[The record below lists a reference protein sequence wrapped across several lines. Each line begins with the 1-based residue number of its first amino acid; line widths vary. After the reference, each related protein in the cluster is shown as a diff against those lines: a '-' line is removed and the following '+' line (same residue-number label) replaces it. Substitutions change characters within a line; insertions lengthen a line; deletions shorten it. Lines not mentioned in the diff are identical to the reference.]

1 MDTFEKLNSMLEKEL
16 DEIVKKGTITP
27 EHLAAVDKVVDI
39 MKDIKEIC
47 NMDDMESGYSQR
59 GYSYNDG
66 YSRGTRGARYNRGG
80 SYSRGNS
87 RGGYSRHDDREDI
100 LDRLDYLMENSG
112 TEQER
117 QAIRQA
123 LNTLENM

>member
-1 MDTFEKLNSMLEKEL
+1 MEQTFDKLNAMLEKEL
-16 DEIVKKGTITP
+16 DEIVKKGVIAP
-27 EHLAAVDKVVDI
+27 EHLNLIDKVVDI
-39 MKDIKEIC
+39 MKDVKEIC
-47 NMDDMESGYSQR
+47 NMDEMDSGYSQR
-59 GYSYNDG
+59 GYSRTYYDNG
-66 YSRGTRGARYNRGG
+66 NSYRNGNSYGGRYSRRGG
-80 SYSRGNS
+80 R
-87 RGGYSRHDDREDI
+87 RHDDREEI

>member
-1 MDTFEKLNSMLEKEL
+1 MEQTFDKLNAMLEKEL
-16 DEIVKKGTITP
+16 DEIVKKGVIAP
-27 EHLAAVDKVVDI
+27 EHLNLIDKVVDI
-39 MKDIKEIC
+39 MKDIKDIC
-47 NMDDMESGYSQR
+47 DTDDEMDT
-59 GYSYNDG
+59 G
-66 YSRGTRGARYNRGG
+66 YSRRGYGRTYYDNGNSYRNGG
-80 SYSRGNS
+80 RYSRRGS
-87 RGGYSRHDDREDI
+87 RRHDDREEI

>member
-1 MDTFEKLNSMLEKEL
+1 MDTLDKLNEMLEKEL
-16 DEIVKKGTITP
+16 TEIVKKGAITP
-27 EHLAAVDKVVDI
+27 DQLVAVDKVVDI

-47 NMDDMESGYSQR
+47 NMDDHGYSQR
-59 GYSYNDG
+59 GYSYDNWDG
-66 YSRGTRGARYNRGG
+66 SRGSNRVRYNRGN
-80 SYSRGNS
+80 YTRGNS
-87 RGGYSRHDDREDI
+87 NRGYSRHDEREEI